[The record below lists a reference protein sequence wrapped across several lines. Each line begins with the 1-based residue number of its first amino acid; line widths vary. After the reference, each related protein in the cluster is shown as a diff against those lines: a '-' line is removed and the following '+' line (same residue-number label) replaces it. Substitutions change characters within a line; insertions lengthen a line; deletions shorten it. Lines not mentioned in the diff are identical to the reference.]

1 MTYILDFLK
10 VLYFF
15 PGWLCNFKGLPYLF
29 GGKFT
34 GRKFYQWCHDNWT
47 IGQWV
52 ISHYAPDTVYVNL
65 FSPAWIYMIQIHS
78 GERSQPW
85 DFVARPV
92 AQQPH
97 ALKLTHF
104 YDLIYERS
112 TCSLFWRLHALNNL
126 LVVADTLNI
135 AKIFTVCPI
144 KQQHLVTLSFSYR
157 SLLNGWVPPLRLD
170 KTLDYPCKP
179 PGVYFKIKGEFNMR
193 LTVT

>member
-52 ISHYAPDTVYVNL
+52 ISHAAPDTVYVNL
-65 FSPAWIYMIQIHS
+65 FFSPREFIWFKSIQVKEVNLKTS
-78 GERSQPW
+78 LLARSLSNLMHW
-85 DFVARPV
+85 SS
-92 AQQPH
+92 
-97 ALKLTHF
+97 LTF

-112 TCSLFWRLHALNNL
+112 TCSISWWLHALNNL

-135 AKIFTVCPI
+135 AK
-144 KQQHLVTLSFSYR
+144 Y
-157 SLLNGWVPPLRLD
+157 LLNALSNNNIWWHCPSVIDHYSVDGSHL
-170 KTLDYPCKP
+170 
-179 PGVYFKIKGEFNMR
+179 
-193 LTVT
+193 